1 MPRERDGRTL
11 DERIGDFL
19 AENWS
24 IQEIADELDVTYGQV
39 RQRYHVICAKLG
51 EKPDA
56 EDRH

>member
-1 MPRERDGRTL
+1 MRKRDTRTL
-11 DERIGDFL
+11 DEKIGDFL

-51 EKPDA
+51 EKPDG
-56 EDRH
+56 E